1 MCTRASNRALLRG
14 PSTSP
19 LGARLPRRIVLFALC
34 LAFATG
40 CTRDLALALAPDT
53 PVEVIEVG
61 GPHYTVDPGSDTHRQ
76 LERWVE
82 HNRSGWIRY
91 DATLPDRGI
100 IVRANSVDLQ
110 FLGSKVFAQTPQGA
124 FQKPVAPADYG
135 FIRRIANGT

>member
-1 MCTRASNRALLRG
+1 MALDRALLGG

-19 LGARLPRRIVLFALC
+19 LGAKLPRRIPLFALW
-34 LAFATG
+34 LALAAG
-40 CTRDLALALAPDT
+40 CTRELPLTLLPET
-53 PVEVIEVG
+53 PVEVIELG

-91 DATLPDRGI
+91 DATLPGRGI
-100 IVRANSVDLQ
+100 IVRATSVDLQ

-124 FQKPVAPADYG
+124 FQKPVAPADYW
-135 FIRRIANGT
+135 FLRRTANGT